1 MTHRNV
7 VAMQHAE
14 SGVGAALHLE
24 IVENVVAAIV
34 DAEHVIPRAKEAAI
48 NHLSRLRM
56 LSTQCAYRPRL
67 ARRVR
72 DGDGRSRRAGRGKV
86 KRRRRSMRAGKQI
99 D

>member
-34 DAEHVIPRAKEAAI
+34 NAEHVIPRAKEATI
-48 NHLSRLRM
+48 NNLSRMR
-56 LSTQCAYRPRL
+56 CE
-67 ARRVR
+67 ARGVR
-72 DGDGRSRRAGRGKV
+72 TGRAWPGAFVTVMGEAAEPDAAKLKGEGGVCVPGSR
-86 KRRRRSMRAGKQI
+86 
-99 D
+99 